1 MDQDTKRPRRHP
13 KPKANERHPQ
23 QQAPS
28 SLAIP
33 TSWAK
38 VFVLAAL
45 GLGAAVLLANTF
57 RSHEPHDTIK
67 AVVVPDLGARE
78 RNGRDYFIQH
88 CQTCHGENGGGGS
101 RTGPPLVHKIY
112 EPSHHSDAAFVR
124 AVRQGVTA
132 HHWHFG
138 HMPSLP
144 TVADTEIAAIIA
156 YVRAVQ
162 RANGIK

>member
-1 MDQDTKRPRRHP
+1 MEHKAKLSRYRPE
-13 KPKANERHPQ
+13 PKANMRHPNQ
-23 QQAPS
+23 RASAP
-28 SLAIP
+28 LAIP

-38 VFVLAAL
+38 VAVLGVL
-45 GLGAAVLLANTF
+45 SLGAAALLATAF
-57 RSHEPHDTIK
+57 RSHGPSSAIK
-67 AVVVPDLGARE
+67 VVVVPDLSGHE
-78 RNGRDYFIQH
+78 RTGRDYFIQH
-88 CQTCHGENGGGGS
+88 CQTCHGENGGGS

-112 EPSHHSDAAFVR
+112 EPSHHSDGAFVR

-138 HMPSLP
+138 NMPSLP
-144 TVADTEIAAIIA
+144 AVTDAEIAPIIA

>member
-1 MDQDTKRPRRHP
+1 MSHDAKLPRRRRESKANKRHP
-13 KPKANERHPQ
+13 KQRASGP
-23 QQAPS
+23 
-28 SLAIP
+28 LAIP

-38 VFVLAAL
+38 VAVLGVFGIGAAAL
-45 GLGAAVLLANTF
+45 LTNAFQSNGASTA
-57 RSHEPHDTIK
+57 IK
-67 AVVVPDLGARE
+67 AVVAPDLSASERTGRE
-78 RNGRDYFIQH
+78 NFNRH
-88 CQTCHGENGGGGS
+88 CQTCHGENGSGS

-112 EPSHHSDAAFVR
+112 EPSHHSDGAFVR